1 MCISSTLPLLSG
13 ILSATTSFDRAAAE
27 DIKKMKTHS
36 LETKAANG
44 CGKRNAHQKWPK
56 ANLIMS
62 MISRDD
68 DFCVFRFLLF
78 IYRYGSSLSVYST
91 RRRTLA
97 TVSQTISFNYCILY

>member
-1 MCISSTLPLLSG
+1 
-13 ILSATTSFDRAAAE
+13 
-27 DIKKMKTHS
+27 MKTHS

-62 MISRDD
+62 MISRVG
-68 DFCVFRFLLF
+68 DFCVFTFLPF

-91 RRRTLA
+91 RRRPGDS
-97 TVSQTISFNYCILY
+97 VSDSKFQLLYSLLVSPHTNKSTKDDQMFHFTI